1 MFQQINEGIVI
12 KVKVIPKASRSEIA
26 GWENE
31 ELKIRLAA
39 VPDKG
44 QANAEL
50 IRFLAEWLGIG
61 KCKKAAIMTH
71 GIGQYTTDGN
81 KRGGKPER
89 IFSENTDEDTWH
101 DCN

>member
-1 MFQQINEGIVI
+1 MFQQINDGIVI
-12 KVKVIPKASRSEIA
+12 KVKVVPKASRSEIA

-50 IRFLAEWLGIG
+50 IRFLAEWLGISKSFVRLAAG
-61 KCKKAAIMTH
+61 AASRHKRVCISGLDPNELKKRLKEIL
-71 GIGQYTTDGN
+71 
-81 KRGGKPER
+81 
-89 IFSENTDEDTWH
+89 
-101 DCN
+101 